1 MSRELSAAVAAFLAG
16 VDALVAADVGGSS
29 PSELLEALHDV
40 ETAHR
45 RVPVMQHAALN
56 RLKAEASPQDFG
68 DTTLVKALAYRSRI
82 STAEASRRFTRA
94 ANLGHRRSFTGEP
107 LPPLLE
113 HTAAAQALGLI
124 GDEHVQVIQWFFKKL
139 PAHVDFA
146 TGQQVE
152 RELAE
157 LATQYGPEELSGLAE
172 YTLTVLHPD
181 GDFSDA
187 ECKRKRGIAIGKQQ
201 ADGTSYVQGWISAEL
216 RAMAEPL
223 LAKFAGYGMCNPDD
237 DVPTVPALDDSY
249 DDGSGEASPGEDGSG
264 DTEGQLAFEQPEPA
278 SEFGPEP
285 PPDNPQPDSF
295 DEPELEPARDPEP
308 QPDPFDEPAPTYRD
322 YRSQPQRNHDAV
334 LTLCRTLLCSGKLG
348 KLNGLPVTVIVSTTL
363 QELERGAGVAL
374 TAGGSRLPMADL
386 IRLSARA
393 YHYLHVYDEHT
404 GETLHLGRS
413 RRCASPAQRIALIAR
428 ERGCTRPGCTVD
440 GYHSQVHHAVA
451 DWKDGGRTDVGD
463 LTLACGPHNRL
474 VDTTRWSTRKRDNG
488 LTEWIPPPQLDTG
501 QSRINH
507 FHHPERL
514 IGPGRVDDD
523 VP

>member
-1 MSRELSAAVAAFLAG
+1 MSTDLTTAVAAYVAAA
-16 VDALVAADVGGSS
+16 DALASADVGRSS
-29 PSELLEALHDV
+29 PSELLEALHEV
-40 ETAHR
+40 ETASR

-56 RLKAEASPQDFG
+56 RLAAETSPHDFG

-94 ANLGHRRSFTGEP
+94 ANLGPRRSFTGEP

-113 HTAAAQALGLI
+113 HTAAAQAQGLI
-124 GDEHVQVIQWFFKKL
+124 GDEHIKVIQSFFKKL

-146 TGQQVE
+146 TRKQVE

-172 YTLTVLHPD
+172 YTLAVLNPD
-181 GDFSDA
+181 GDYSDA
-187 ECKRKRGIAIGKQQ
+187 ESKRKQGLVIGKQQ
-201 ADGTSYVQGWISAEL
+201 ADGTSYVRGYISAEL
-216 RAMAEPL
+216 RALAEPL
-223 LAKFAGYGMCNPDD
+223 LAKFSAYGMCNPDD
-237 DVPTVPALDDSY
+237 EVPTVPNLGD
-249 DDGSGEASPGEDGSG
+249 SGEGPA
-264 DTEGQLAFEQPEPA
+264 DTKDQLT
-278 SEFGPEP
+278 
-285 PPDNPQPDSF
+285 F
-295 DEPELEPARDPEP
+295 DEPEPEDEPAPDAPE
-308 QPDPFDEPAPTYRD
+308 PDPFDEPAPTYRD

-334 LTLCRTLLCSGKLG
+334 LTLFRMLLCSGTLG

-363 QELERGAGVAL
+363 QELERGAGIAL

-386 IRLSARA
+386 IRLATRA

-404 GETLHLGRS
+404 SETLHLGRS

-440 GYHSQVHHAVA
+440 GYHSQVHHAVT

-463 LTLACGPHNRL
+463 LTLACGPDNRL
-474 VDTTRWSTRKRDNG
+474 IETTAWRTRKRPDG
-488 LTEWIPPPQLDTG
+488 RTEWIPPPELDTG
-501 QSRINH
+501 QARINH

-514 IGPGRVDDD
+514 IGPGREDDE